1 MQMLKMKLR
10 NIHIISKFM
19 SLKNTN
25 IKTTVTLL
33 KTYQIFYNKL
43 IKNIN

>member
-1 MQMLKMKLR
+1 
-10 NIHIISKFM
+10 M

-25 IKTTVTLL
+25 IKTTVIENTLL

-43 IKNIN
+43 IKNII